1 LELKIFD
8 TQTTFGFWSLDV
20 FPCHKALGAVASLL
34 TCPKEG
40 PTPAINRFDDGFW
53 NGDGRHEV
61 EGKGAENGGTEGE
74 TPSSIKQGSAPLGE
88 VFVTRRKEREAVVDR
103 DFVGGKRK
111 TKVGL
116 GEGRDGSAEGNSKLM
131 SMLIFHSNRKEG
143 SLVVVDRKAGC
154 RFKELENTLSSIDRF
169 NVALNK
175 NQGVIGVLKDG
186 AGKVS
191 HQGVSKRGS

>member
-1 LELKIFD
+1 
-8 TQTTFGFWSLDV
+8 
-20 FPCHKALGAVASLL
+20 
-34 TCPKEG
+34 
-40 PTPAINRFDDGFW
+40 
-53 NGDGRHEV
+53 
-61 EGKGAENGGTEGE
+61 
-74 TPSSIKQGSAPLGE
+74 
-88 VFVTRRKEREAVVDR
+88 VDR

-186 AGKVS
+186 AGKLS
-191 HQGVSKRGS
+191 HQGVSKGGS